1 MVEEAQSRRAGS
13 EQWVETFAAI
23 RKAEQ
28 IGRTV
33 VPAENYRELKGRGA
47 QGSIG
52 GRTFWIG
59 SHRFWSS

>member
-1 MVEEAQSRRAGS
+1 M
-13 EQWVETFAAI
+13 ETFAAI

-47 QGSIG
+47 QGLIG